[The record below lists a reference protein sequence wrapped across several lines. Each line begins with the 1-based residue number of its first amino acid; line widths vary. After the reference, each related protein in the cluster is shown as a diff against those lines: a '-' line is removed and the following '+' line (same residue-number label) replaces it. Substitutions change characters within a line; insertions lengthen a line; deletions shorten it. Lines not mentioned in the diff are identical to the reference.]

1 MIPEPSSSTL
11 EEKWAAWLGRF
22 EPDSIVYC
30 ALGSEWILEKAQFRE
45 MLLGLELSGSPFLA
59 ALKPPSGAETVEEA
73 FPEGFL
79 ERVGERGVVHGG
91 WIQQQLILGH
101 PSVGCFVTH
110 CGSGSVT
117 EALVNSCQLVM
128 IPHEG
133 DHIFQARM
141 IGNTLRAGVE
151 VERGEEDGFF
161 RAESVAEAI
170 KTVME
175 KEERCNEVGR
185 EVRGNRAKLQK
196 LFSSKDLEASYIDEF
211 SLKLQSLV
219 CSDDK

>member
-1 MIPEPSSSTL
+1 MDSAAAEPRPPVGGVL
-11 EEKWAAWLGRF
+11 RH
-22 EPDSIVYC
+22 
-30 ALGSEWILEKAQFRE
+30 AL
-45 MLLGLELSGSPFLA
+45 
-59 ALKPPSGAETVEEA
+59 
-73 FPEGFL
+73 
-79 ERVGERGVVHGG
+79 RVGFCDGGAGEFVPARDDPARGRSYLPGEDDRQH
-91 WIQQQLILGH
+91 
-101 PSVGCFVTH
+101 
-110 CGSGSVT
+110 
-117 EALVNSCQLVM
+117 
-128 IPHEG
+128 
-133 DHIFQARM
+133 
-141 IGNTLRAGVE
+141 LRAGVE